1 LLVTLSRLPHLNEGN
16 EILKKSSSTQGENK
30 MKTNESALDRVIRVI
45 LGFVLIGLYLLGYV
59 AGGLGIV
66 LVVLGAIL
74 LITGLV
80 GFCPLYK
87 LFKFSTKKA

>member
-1 LLVTLSRLPHLNEGN
+1 
-16 EILKKSSSTQGENK
+16 LKKPSSTQGENK
-30 MKTNESALDRVIRVI
+30 MKTNESTLDRVIRVI

-66 LVVLGAIL
+66 LLVLGAIL